1 MTEILEPGGKF
12 YLVLPDK
19 RKTFDFFR
27 PMTTIS
33 DVLLTHVE
41 DPEVHSLRTIVESE
55 CETTPS
61 NAWQVA
67 RGNVQRHVMANSYTD
82 EETALINGCVD
93 KAILKYLNANGSYI
107 DAHRWVFS
115 DQWFFDLMEALNK
128 LGVLPQLQIETLYPT
143 CSEDHCSEFYVV
155 MKKCIN

>member
-1 MTEILEPGGKF
+1 VTEILQPGGKF

-19 RKTFDFFR
+19 RKTFDYFR

-41 DPEVHSLRTIVESE
+41 NPTVHSLQTIVESE
-55 CETTPS
+55 CETTKSDP
-61 NAWQVA
+61 WQVA
-67 RGNVQRHVMANSYTD
+67 RGNVLRRIMGSSYNESTV
-82 EETALINGCVD
+82 LINDCID
-93 KAILKYLNANGSYI
+93 KAIMKYINANGTYV

-115 DQWFFDLMEALNK
+115 DMWFFDLIEALNK

-143 CSEDHCSEFYVV
+143 CAEDYCSEFYVV
-155 MKKCIN
+155 MKRII